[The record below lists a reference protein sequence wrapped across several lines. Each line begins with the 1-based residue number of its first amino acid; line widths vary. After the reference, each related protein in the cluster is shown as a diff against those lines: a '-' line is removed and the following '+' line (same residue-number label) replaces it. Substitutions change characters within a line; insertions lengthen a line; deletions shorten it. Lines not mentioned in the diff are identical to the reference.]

1 MSLTN
6 GVFGS
11 RAADLQSTVDGN
23 SAFAF
28 DLIRHL
34 LNDQRELLF
43 KRGVGDSRA
52 SNDSAENPNV
62 RISMNGHAL
71 KACIDAED
79 IFEHVAEGVV
89 VHAVTCVE
97 EGAIDV
103 EEVGIG
109 GAPVEVVFVLHDSG
123 T

>member
-1 MSLTN
+1 MSA
-6 GVFGS
+6 
-11 RAADLQSTVDGN
+11 RI
-23 SAFAF
+23 SARLAF
-28 DLIRHL
+28 NFIRHL
-34 LNDQRELLF
+34 LNDQRKLLF

-52 SNDSAENPNV
+52 TNDSAENPNV
-62 RISMNGHAL
+62 RIPMNGHSL
-71 KACIDAED
+71 EACIDAED
-79 IFEHVAEGVV
+79 IFEHIAEGVV

-109 GAPVEVVFVLHDSG
+109 GAPVEVVCGLHDSG